1 MFCGACSPNL
11 DGCLRPNA
19 QAHTHASA
27 THPNPLQQQVIAPR
41 QRVLFLPHVLESVFC
56 LQPLQIH
63 MINAPTQQA
72 LLAIMVHAAMA
83 DGDKSQAERD
93 FVRDLSLQLDE
104 QGGAKQLAQAVQAAL
119 LGRLSAQQAAAQ
131 LQDPMHRQLA
141 YEWATAVCHADGL
154 CSPAEAAFL
163 QRLKTDL
170 QMGQAA
176 AEPEATT
183 HTQALARA
191 AYAEEAAAP
200 LHAPAAVTALPSAPT
215 VAAAPSAS
223 AVTPVPAV
231 DNAAI
236 DRSILNYAILNG
248 ALELLPQSWASM
260 AIIPLQIKMVY
271 RVGQAHGV
279 SLDQGHIKEFIA
291 AAGVGLTSQY
301 IEEFGRKLL
310 GGLIGKAGGKLL
322 GGLTSQATGMAFSF
336 ASTYALG
343 HLAKRYYAGGRVMST
358 DLLRQTY
365 QGLLSSGKTLQQQH
379 LGDIQA
385 RASTLD
391 AGEVMRMVRG

>member
-1 MFCGACSPNL
+1 
-11 DGCLRPNA
+11 
-19 QAHTHASA
+19 
-27 THPNPLQQQVIAPR
+27 
-41 QRVLFLPHVLESVFC
+41 
-56 LQPLQIH
+56 

-83 DGDKSQAERD
+83 DGEKSQAERD

-154 CSPAEAAFL
+154 CSPAESAFL
-163 QRLKTDL
+163 QQLKTQL
-170 QMGQAA
+170 QLGG
-176 AEPEATT
+176 AEPEATA
-183 HTQALARA
+183 HTQALAQA

-200 LHAPAAVTALPSAPT
+200 LHAPTAVAAMAALPNAP
-215 VAAAPSAS
+215 AAAPA
-223 AVTPVPAV
+223 PAV

-343 HLAKRYYAGGRVMST
+343 HLANGIT
-358 DLLRQTY
+358 
-365 QGLLSSGKTLQQQH
+365 
-379 LGDIQA
+379 QA
-385 RASTLD
+385 VASCPPNCCAKPTK
-391 AGEVMRMVRG
+391 AF

>member
-1 MFCGACSPNL
+1 
-11 DGCLRPNA
+11 
-19 QAHTHASA
+19 
-27 THPNPLQQQVIAPR
+27 
-41 QRVLFLPHVLESVFC
+41 
-56 LQPLQIH
+56 
-63 MINAPTQQA
+63 
-72 LLAIMVHAAMA
+72 MVHAAMA

-170 QMGQAA
+170 QMGKAE

-200 LHAPAAVTALPSAPT
+200 LHAQAAVTAPPVALT
-215 VAAAPSAS
+215 AAAPSAPATS
-223 AVTPVPAV
+223 AVPAV

-236 DRSILNYAILNG
+236 DRMVLNYAILNG

-310 GGLIGKAGGKLL
+310 GGLLGKAGGKLL
-322 GGLTSQATGMAFSF
+322 GGLGSQATGMAFSF

>member
-1 MFCGACSPNL
+1 
-11 DGCLRPNA
+11 
-19 QAHTHASA
+19 
-27 THPNPLQQQVIAPR
+27 
-41 QRVLFLPHVLESVFC
+41 
-56 LQPLQIH
+56 

-170 QMGQAA
+170 QLGG
-176 AEPEATT
+176 AEPEATS
-183 HTQALARA
+183 HTQALAQA

-200 LHAPAAVTALPSAPT
+200 LHAPAAVAALPSA
-215 VAAAPSAS
+215 VAVLPNTTAAPTAS
-223 AVTPVPAV
+223 ATPAVPTV

-236 DRSILNYAILNG
+236 DRSILNYAIVNG

-310 GGLIGKAGGKLL
+310 GGLLGKAGGKLL
-322 GGLTSQATGMAFSF
+322 GGLGSQATGMAFSF

-379 LGDIQA
+379 LGDIRA

>member
-1 MFCGACSPNL
+1 
-11 DGCLRPNA
+11 
-19 QAHTHASA
+19 
-27 THPNPLQQQVIAPR
+27 
-41 QRVLFLPHVLESVFC
+41 
-56 LQPLQIH
+56 

-83 DGDKSQAERD
+83 DGEKSQAERD

-104 QGGAKQLAQAVQAAL
+104 QGGARQLAQAVQAAL

-131 LQDPMHRQLA
+131 LQEPMHRQLA

-154 CSPAEAAFL
+154 CSPVETAFL

-170 QMGQAA
+170 QLGG
-176 AEPEATT
+176 AEPETT
-183 HTQALARA
+183 AHTHALAQA

-200 LHAPAAVTALPSAPT
+200 LHAVRAATALSGVALVGAAPAASAGTLAHTSPA
-215 VAAAPSAS
+215 VPAAPAS
-223 AVTPVPAV
+223 PAAPAV
-231 DNAAI
+231 DSTAI

-310 GGLIGKAGGKLL
+310 GGLLGKAGGKLL
-322 GGLTSQATGMAFSF
+322 GGIGSQATGMAFSF

>member
-1 MFCGACSPNL
+1 
-11 DGCLRPNA
+11 
-19 QAHTHASA
+19 
-27 THPNPLQQQVIAPR
+27 
-41 QRVLFLPHVLESVFC
+41 
-56 LQPLQIH
+56 

-83 DGDKSQAERD
+83 DGDKSPAERD

-154 CSPAEAAFL
+154 CSPAEATFL

-170 QMGQAA
+170 QLGG
-176 AEPEATT
+176 AEPEATS
-183 HTQALARA
+183 HTQALAQA

-200 LHAPAAVTALPSAPT
+200 LHTTAAVAALPAAPATPATPT
-215 VAAAPSAS
+215 SPAA
-223 AVTPVPAV
+223 PAV

-310 GGLIGKAGGKLL
+310 GGLLGKAGGKLL
-322 GGLTSQATGMAFSF
+322 GGMGSQATGMAFSF

>member
-1 MFCGACSPNL
+1 
-11 DGCLRPNA
+11 
-19 QAHTHASA
+19 
-27 THPNPLQQQVIAPR
+27 
-41 QRVLFLPHVLESVFC
+41 
-56 LQPLQIH
+56 

-72 LLAIMVHAAMA
+72 LLVIMVHAAMA

-104 QGGAKQLAQAVQAAL
+104 KGGAKQLAQAVQAAL

-170 QMGQAA
+170 QLGG
-176 AEPEATT
+176 AEPEATS
-183 HTQALARA
+183 HTQALAQA
-191 AYAEEAAAP
+191 AYAEESAAP
-200 LHAPAAVTALPSAPT
+200 LHTTAAVAALPTAPAA
-215 VAAAPSAS
+215 
-223 AVTPVPAV
+223 PAV

-310 GGLIGKAGGKLL
+310 GGLLGKAGGKLL
-322 GGLTSQATGMAFSF
+322 GGIGSQATGMAFSF

>member
-1 MFCGACSPNL
+1 
-11 DGCLRPNA
+11 
-19 QAHTHASA
+19 
-27 THPNPLQQQVIAPR
+27 
-41 QRVLFLPHVLESVFC
+41 
-56 LQPLQIH
+56 

-170 QMGQAA
+170 QMGKAE

-200 LHAPAAVTALPSAPT
+200 LHAQAAVTAPPVALT
-215 VAAAPSAS
+215 AAAPSAP
-223 AVTPVPAV
+223 ATPAVPAV

-236 DRSILNYAILNG
+236 DRMVLNYAILNG

-310 GGLIGKAGGKLL
+310 GGLLGKAGGKLL
-322 GGLTSQATGMAFSF
+322 GGLGSQATGMAFSF

-391 AGEVMRMVRG
+391 AGEVMRMVRS

>member
-1 MFCGACSPNL
+1 
-11 DGCLRPNA
+11 
-19 QAHTHASA
+19 
-27 THPNPLQQQVIAPR
+27 
-41 QRVLFLPHVLESVFC
+41 
-56 LQPLQIH
+56 

-83 DGDKSQAERD
+83 DGEKSQAERD

-163 QRLKTDL
+163 QQLKTHL
-170 QMGQAA
+170 QLGG
-176 AEPEATT
+176 AEPEATAY
-183 HTQALARA
+183 TQALAQA

-200 LHAPAAVTALPSAPT
+200 LHAPTAVAAMAALPNSP
-215 VAAAPSAS
+215 AAAPA
-223 AVTPVPAV
+223 PAV

-379 LGDIQA
+379 LGDIRA

>member
-1 MFCGACSPNL
+1 MNT
-11 DGCLRPNA
+11 N
-19 QAHTHASA
+19 
-27 THPNPLQQQVIAPR
+27 
-41 QRVLFLPHVLESVFC
+41 
-56 LQPLQIH
+56 
-63 MINAPTQQA
+63 TQQS
-72 LLAIMVHAAMA
+72 LLTIMVHAAMA

-119 LGRLSAQQAAAQ
+119 LGRLSASQAAVQ
-131 LQDPMHRQLA
+131 ITDPMHRQLA

-154 CSPAEAAFL
+154 CSPAETAFL

-170 QMGQAA
+170 QLGA
-176 AEPEATT
+176 AEPEATAQ
-183 HTQALARA
+183 TQALAVA

-200 LHAPAAVTALPSAPT
+200 LQATPALTP
-215 VAAAPSAS
+215 APSA
-223 AVTPVPAV
+223 PAV

-236 DRSILNYAILNG
+236 DRMVLNYAILNG

-271 RVGQAHGV
+271 RVGVAHGV

-301 IEEFGRKLL
+301 IEQLGRKLL
-310 GGLIGKAGGKLL
+310 GGLVGKAGGKML
-322 GGLTSQATGMAFSF
+322 GGLTGAATGMAFSF

-365 QGLLSSGKTLQQQH
+365 QGLLDNGKALQQAH
-379 LGDIQA
+379 GGDIRA

-391 AGEVMRMVRG
+391 AAEVMRMVRG

>member
-1 MFCGACSPNL
+1 
-11 DGCLRPNA
+11 
-19 QAHTHASA
+19 
-27 THPNPLQQQVIAPR
+27 
-41 QRVLFLPHVLESVFC
+41 
-56 LQPLQIH
+56 
-63 MINAPTQQA
+63 
-72 LLAIMVHAAMA
+72 
-83 DGDKSQAERD
+83 
-93 FVRDLSLQLDE
+93 
-104 QGGAKQLAQAVQAAL
+104 VQAAL

-170 QMGQAA
+170 QMGKAK

-200 LHAPAAVTALPSAPT
+200 LHAQAAVTALPIALT
-215 VAAAPSAS
+215 AAAAPSAP
-223 AVTPVPAV
+223 ATPAGPAV

-236 DRSILNYAILNG
+236 DRSVLNYAILNG

-310 GGLIGKAGGKLL
+310 GGLLGKAGGKLL
-322 GGLTSQATGMAFSF
+322 GGIGSQATGMAFSF

-365 QGLLSSGKTLQQQH
+365 KGLLSSGKTLQQQH
-379 LGDIQA
+379 LGDIRA

>member
-1 MFCGACSPNL
+1 
-11 DGCLRPNA
+11 
-19 QAHTHASA
+19 
-27 THPNPLQQQVIAPR
+27 
-41 QRVLFLPHVLESVFC
+41 
-56 LQPLQIH
+56 
-63 MINAPTQQA
+63 
-72 LLAIMVHAAMA
+72 
-83 DGDKSQAERD
+83 
-93 FVRDLSLQLDE
+93 
-104 QGGAKQLAQAVQAAL
+104 
-119 LGRLSAQQAAAQ
+119 
-131 LQDPMHRQLA
+131 MHRQLA

-170 QMGQAA
+170 QMGQAE

-183 HTQALARA
+183 HTQGLARA

-200 LHAPAAVTALPSAPT
+200 LHAPAAVAALPTA
-215 VAAAPSAS
+215 
-223 AVTPVPAV
+223 

-236 DRSILNYAILNG
+236 DRMVLNYAILNG

-310 GGLIGKAGGKLL
+310 GGLLGKAGGKLL
-322 GGLTSQATGMAFSF
+322 GGLGSQATGMAFSF

-365 QGLLSSGKTLQQQH
+365 QGLLGSGKTLQQQH
-379 LGDIQA
+379 WGDIQA

>member
-1 MFCGACSPNL
+1 
-11 DGCLRPNA
+11 
-19 QAHTHASA
+19 
-27 THPNPLQQQVIAPR
+27 
-41 QRVLFLPHVLESVFC
+41 
-56 LQPLQIH
+56 

-72 LLAIMVHAAMA
+72 LLALMVHAAMA
-83 DGDKSQAERD
+83 DGQKSQAERD
-93 FVRDLSLQLDE
+93 FVRDLSLQLDDH
-104 QGGAKQLAQAVQAAL
+104 GGAKQLAQAVQAAL

-154 CSPAEAAFL
+154 CSPAEAVFL

-170 QMGQAA
+170 HMDKAE

-200 LHAPAAVTALPSAPT
+200 LHAPAAVAALPSA
-215 VAAAPSAS
+215 VAVLPNTQAAPTAP
-223 AVTPVPAV
+223 ATPTAPAV

-236 DRSILNYAILNG
+236 DRSVLNYAILNG

-310 GGLIGKAGGKLL
+310 GGLLGKAGGKLL
-322 GGLTSQATGMAFSF
+322 GGIGSQATGMAFSF

-385 RASTLD
+385 RASSLD

>member
-1 MFCGACSPNL
+1 
-11 DGCLRPNA
+11 
-19 QAHTHASA
+19 
-27 THPNPLQQQVIAPR
+27 
-41 QRVLFLPHVLESVFC
+41 
-56 LQPLQIH
+56 

-93 FVRDLSLQLDE
+93 FVRDL
-104 QGGAKQLAQAVQAAL
+104 
-119 LGRLSAQQAAAQ
+119 
-131 LQDPMHRQLA
+131 
-141 YEWATAVCHADGL
+141 
-154 CSPAEAAFL
+154 FL
-163 QRLKTDL
+163 QRLKTNL

-200 LHAPAAVTALPSAPT
+200 LHAPAAVTALP
-215 VAAAPSAS
+215 VALTASAAPSAP
-223 AVTPVPAV
+223 AVTAVPAV

-310 GGLIGKAGGKLL
+310 GGLLGKAGGKLL

-365 QGLLSSGKTLQQQH
+365 QSLLGSGKNLQQQH

-391 AGEVMRMVRG
+391 AGEVMRMVRGGVGAWIGGACVRRAECVKFKPLKIALIAPWEYDFGRLFPCA

>member
-1 MFCGACSPNL
+1 
-11 DGCLRPNA
+11 
-19 QAHTHASA
+19 
-27 THPNPLQQQVIAPR
+27 
-41 QRVLFLPHVLESVFC
+41 
-56 LQPLQIH
+56 
-63 MINAPTQQA
+63 
-72 LLAIMVHAAMA
+72 MVHAAMA

-119 LGRLSAQQAAAQ
+119 LGRMSAQQAAAQ

-154 CSPAEAAFL
+154 CSPAEEAFL

-170 QMGQAA
+170 QMGKAE

-200 LHAPAAVTALPSAPT
+200 LHAPAAIAALPSA
-215 VAAAPSAS
+215 VAVLPNTQAAPTAPT
-223 AVTPVPAV
+223 APATPAVPAV

-236 DRSILNYAILNG
+236 DRSIINYAILNG

-310 GGLIGKAGGKLL
+310 GGLLGKAGGKLL
-322 GGLTSQATGMAFSF
+322 GGLGSQATGMAFSF

-365 QGLLSSGKTLQQQH
+365 QGLLGSGKTLQQQH

>member
-1 MFCGACSPNL
+1 
-11 DGCLRPNA
+11 
-19 QAHTHASA
+19 
-27 THPNPLQQQVIAPR
+27 
-41 QRVLFLPHVLESVFC
+41 
-56 LQPLQIH
+56 

-154 CSPAEAAFL
+154 CSPAEAVFL
-163 QRLKTDL
+163 QRLKTEL
-170 QMGQAA
+170 QLGN
-176 AEPEATT
+176 AEPEATS
-183 HTQALARA
+183 HTQALAQA
-191 AYAEEAAAP
+191 AYAEESAAP
-200 LHAPAAVTALPSAPT
+200 LHTSAAVAT
-215 VAAAPSAS
+215 APSTP
-223 AVTPVPAV
+223 AVPTAPAV

-310 GGLIGKAGGKLL
+310 GGLLGKAGGKLL
-322 GGLTSQATGMAFSF
+322 GGLGSQATGMAFSF

>member
-1 MFCGACSPNL
+1 
-11 DGCLRPNA
+11 
-19 QAHTHASA
+19 
-27 THPNPLQQQVIAPR
+27 
-41 QRVLFLPHVLESVFC
+41 
-56 LQPLQIH
+56 

-119 LGRLSAQQAAAQ
+119 LGRMSAQQAAAQ

-154 CSPAEAAFL
+154 CSPAEEAFL

-170 QMGQAA
+170 QMGKAE

-200 LHAPAAVTALPSAPT
+200 LHAPAAIAALPSA
-215 VAAAPSAS
+215 VAVLPNTQAAPTAPM
-223 AVTPVPAV
+223 APATPAVPAV

-236 DRSILNYAILNG
+236 DRSIINYAILNG

-310 GGLIGKAGGKLL
+310 GGLLGKAGGKLL
-322 GGLTSQATGMAFSF
+322 GGLGSQATGMAFSF

-365 QGLLSSGKTLQQQH
+365 QGLLGSGKTLQQQH

>member
-1 MFCGACSPNL
+1 
-11 DGCLRPNA
+11 
-19 QAHTHASA
+19 
-27 THPNPLQQQVIAPR
+27 
-41 QRVLFLPHVLESVFC
+41 
-56 LQPLQIH
+56 

-119 LGRLSAQQAAAQ
+119 LGRMSAQQAAAQ

-170 QMGQAA
+170 QLSKAE

-200 LHAPAAVTALPSAPT
+200 LHAPAAIAALPSA
-215 VAAAPSAS
+215 VAVLPNTQAAPTAPT
-223 AVTPVPAV
+223 APATPAVPAV

-236 DRSILNYAILNG
+236 DRSIINYAILNG

-310 GGLIGKAGGKLL
+310 GGLLGKAGGKLL
-322 GGLTSQATGMAFSF
+322 GGLGSQATGMAFSF

-365 QGLLSSGKTLQQQH
+365 QGLLGSGKTLQQQH

>member
-1 MFCGACSPNL
+1 
-11 DGCLRPNA
+11 
-19 QAHTHASA
+19 
-27 THPNPLQQQVIAPR
+27 
-41 QRVLFLPHVLESVFC
+41 
-56 LQPLQIH
+56 

-83 DGDKSQAERD
+83 DGEKSQAERD

-163 QRLKTDL
+163 QQLKTHL
-170 QMGQAA
+170 QLGG
-176 AEPEATT
+176 AEPESTS
-183 HTQALARA
+183 HTQALAQA

-200 LHAPAAVTALPSAPT
+200 LHAPAAVAALPTAMAALPSAP
-215 VAAAPSAS
+215 AAAPA
-223 AVTPVPAV
+223 PAV
-231 DNAAI
+231 VNAAI

-310 GGLIGKAGGKLL
+310 GGLLGKAGGKLL
-322 GGLTSQATGMAFSF
+322 GGLGSQATGMAFSF

>member
-1 MFCGACSPNL
+1 
-11 DGCLRPNA
+11 
-19 QAHTHASA
+19 
-27 THPNPLQQQVIAPR
+27 
-41 QRVLFLPHVLESVFC
+41 
-56 LQPLQIH
+56 
-63 MINAPTQQA
+63 
-72 LLAIMVHAAMA
+72 
-83 DGDKSQAERD
+83 
-93 FVRDLSLQLDE
+93 VRDLSLQLDE

-170 QMGQAA
+170 QMGKSE

-200 LHAPAAVTALPSAPT
+200 LHAPAAVAAQPSAPT
-215 VAAAPSAS
+215 APTALAAAPA
-223 AVTPVPAV
+223 APAV
-231 DNAAI
+231 DNADI

-310 GGLIGKAGGKLL
+310 GGLLGKAGGKLL
-322 GGLTSQATGMAFSF
+322 GGLGSQATGMAFSF

-365 QGLLSSGKTLQQQH
+365 QGLLGSGKTLQQQH